1 MVMSCLK
8 VYLSSNIFLVCQF
21 KNLLLGRSS
30 PLPLDPI
37 SNAPVEFPTLQQNI
51 CSRTPSPISSRF
63 HSSSLSNPPPFTYL
77 FYPSPQIQQ
86 SCLANRQSTPAWK
99 VGRLTANL
107 PSPSVLPPDP
117 IPQSC
122 SETSGVTSLFTLRP
136 YYKETK

>member
-99 VGRLTANL
+99 VGRLTADL
-107 PSPSVLPPDP
+107 PFSFCSSTRSKPPVLQRNFWSDLSLHSPPLLQRD
-117 IPQSC
+117 
-122 SETSGVTSLFTLRP
+122 
-136 YYKETK
+136 